1 MTAIPSPAEACIVLS
16 SCADLTSAQLLAKG
30 LVEDRL
36 AACVTLL
43 PGAQSVYRWE
53 GQIKQESEV
62 LLLVKTVSER
72 LPALQAAIV
81 ERHPYELPE
90 LLAVFAG
97 SGLDRYVDWLHVE
110 TLGAPTTD

>member
-1 MTAIPSPAEACIVLS
+1 MVGVADDSGEACMVLC
-16 SCADLTSAQLLAKG
+16 SCADLDSAQALARS

-43 PGAQSVYRWE
+43 PSARSIYRWQGE
-53 GQIKQESEV
+53 IEQADEVV
-62 LLLVKTVSER
+62 LLIKSTPRR

-90 LLAVFAG
+90 VLAVTVG
-97 SGLDRYVDWLHVE
+97 SGLDRYLDWVRAE
-110 TLGAPTTD
+110 TTP